1 MASVGFGG
9 PGILVLGVAGVGGG
23 VCDTLSGDY
32 GGAHAEGHCEPANP
46 TDIARSTHCFLLYRR
61 LATRQTLRPSP
72 QREGANSAIN
82 FLRRQFRVRRQFRA
96 EVSNSSER
104 SHRFSSRFRR
114 ADAHADSSSCGN
126 ADQMLRA
133 VEDAVE
139 DVV

>member
-82 FLRRQFRVRRQFRA
+82 FLRRQFRARDRTPPNAPIAFRLGSPNRRK
-96 EVSNSSER
+96 
-104 SHRFSSRFRR
+104 RFR
-114 ADAHADSSSCGN
+114 
-126 ADQMLRA
+126 QA
-133 VEDAVE
+133 VERLIRCCARSRMLSRM
-139 DVV
+139 